1 MSSICSLMTSL
12 DDAIQVVEMPREDAE
27 STGNRQAADVLK
39 LLEVLQAT
47 KVGLTVT
54 ELMARTGK
62 SRRSIERLLH
72 ELKSYDDKLV
82 ANNLDSDHHL
92 TKRYRLAGALPASML
107 SLGAVDCAALESLL
121 ETLPSGSERQAL
133 TKLLAAQNLA
143 GVSASIDQETLIER
157 VAYLGRVGPKAT
169 ISHHILATLE
179 RAIQGFERL
188 SLVYQTPDKGKPTP
202 RTVEPLGLIYSR
214 FGYLVARQARTV
226 KTFRFELI
234 EDVQRTGQV
243 FDAGRFNL
251 KAWAAESF
259 GVYHGDELKT
269 WKIVFSP
276 KVAARAASVQFHPS
290 ERKIRLPDGSLQVTL
305 RCRGERELRHELE
318 FHPDWQGEVKINE

>member
-1 MSSICSLMTSL
+1 M
-12 DDAIQVVEMPREDAE
+12 AE
-27 STGNRQAADVLK
+27 RGDGNRQAGTLLQFIALLQADRFGRTIPELMQEMECSRRTVVR
-39 LLEVLQAT
+39 LLEELRSW
-47 KVGLTVT
+47 GLV
-54 ELMARTGK
+54 
-62 SRRSIERLLH
+62 ER
-72 ELKSYDDKLV
+72 KGV
-82 ANNLDSDHHL
+82 RDSDHHL
-92 TKRYRLAGALPASML
+92 TKRYSLRTALPAGML
-107 SLGAVDCAALESLL
+107 GLTGIDRAALESLL

-133 TKLLAAQNLA
+133 TKLLAAQSLA

-188 SLVYQTPDKGKPTP
+188 SLVYQTPQKGNPSP

-214 FGYLVARQARTV
+214 FGYLVAREGRTV

-234 EDVQRTGQV
+234 DEVQRTGEV

-259 GVYHGDELKT
+259 GIYHGDELKT
-269 WKIVFSP
+269 WRIVFSP

-290 ERKIRLPDGSLQVTL
+290 EQKIALPGGALQITL
-305 RCRGERELRHELE
+305 RCRGSRELLHEMQ
-318 FHPDWQGEVKINE
+318 HPDWQGEVKIDE

>member
-1 MSSICSLMTSL
+1 
-12 DDAIQVVEMPREDAE
+12 MPREDGE

-39 LLEVLQAT
+39 LLKELQST
-47 KVGLTVT
+47 RLGLTVS
-54 ELMARTGK
+54 ELMKKTGK

-82 ANNLDSDHHL
+82 ANNLDGDHHL
-92 TKRYRLAGALPASML
+92 TKRYRLVGGLPASML

-169 ISHHILATLE
+169 ISPAILSTLE

-188 SLVYQTPDKGKPTP
+188 TLVYRTPQNGNPSP

-214 FGYLVARQARTV
+214 FGYLVAREGRTV

-234 EDVQRTGQV
+234 EEVQRTGEV

-259 GVYHGDELKT
+259 GIYHGDELKT
-269 WKIVFSP
+269 YRIVFSP

-290 ERKIRLPDGSLQVTL
+290 ERKRVLSDGSLELIL
-305 RCRGERELRHELE
+305 RCRGERELRWELS
-318 FHPDWQGEVKINE
+318 HPDWMGEVRIE

>member
-1 MSSICSLMTSL
+1 MTERG
-12 DDAIQVVEMPREDAE
+12 D
-27 STGNRQAADVLK
+27 GNRQAGTLLKFIARLQADRFGRTIPELMREMECSRRTVVR
-39 LLEVLQAT
+39 LLEELRSW
-47 KVGLTVT
+47 GLKEEKGV
-54 ELMARTGK
+54 RDG
-62 SRRSIERLLH
+62 
-72 ELKSYDDKLV
+72 
-82 ANNLDSDHHL
+82 DHHL
-92 TKRYRLAGALPASML
+92 TKRYRLVGGLPASML

-169 ISHHILATLE
+169 ISPAILSTLE
-179 RAIQGFERL
+179 RCIQGFERL
-188 SLVYQTPDKGKPTP
+188 SLVYQTPQKGNPSP

-214 FGYLVARQARTV
+214 FGYLVAREGRTV

-234 EDVQRTGQV
+234 EAVERTGEL

-259 GVYHGDELKT
+259 GIYHGDELKT
-269 WKIVFSP
+269 WRIIFTKR
-276 KVAARAASVQFHPS
+276 VAARAESVSFHPS
-290 ERKIRLPDGSLQVTL
+290 EQKIRLPDGSLMVTL
-305 RCRGERELRHELE
+305 HCRGERELRHEFE
-318 FHPDWQGEVKINE
+318 YHPDWQGEVVIE

>member
-1 MSSICSLMTSL
+1 
-12 DDAIQVVEMPREDAE
+12 MPREDGE

-39 LLEVLQAT
+39 LLKELQT
-47 KVGLTVT
+47 TRLGLTVS

-62 SRRSIERLLH
+62 SRRSVERLLH

-82 ANNLDSDHHL
+82 VNNLDGDHHL
-92 TKRYRLAGALPASML
+92 TKRYRLVGALPASML

-133 TKLLAAQNLA
+133 SKLLAAQNLS
-143 GVSASIDQETLIER
+143 GVSAGIDQETLIER

-169 ISHHILATLE
+169 ISPAILATLE

-188 SLVYQTPDKGKPTP
+188 SLVYQTPQKGKPSP
-202 RTVEPLGLIYSR
+202 RKVEPLGLIYSR
-214 FGYLVARQARTV
+214 FGYLVAREGRTV

-234 EDVQRTGQV
+234 DEVQRTGEV

-259 GVYHGDELKT
+259 GIYHGDELKT
-269 WKIVFSP
+269 WRIIFSP
-276 KVAARAASVQFHPS
+276 RVAARAASVTFHPS
-290 ERKIRLPDGSLQVTL
+290 EQKLVLPDGSLQVTL
-305 RCRGERELRHELE
+305 RCRGERELLHELQ
-318 FHPDWQGEVKINE
+318 HPDWAGEVKT

>member
-1 MSSICSLMTSL
+1 M
-12 DDAIQVVEMPREDAE
+12 AE
-27 STGNRQAADVLK
+27 RGDGNRQAGTLLQFIALLQADRFGRTIPELMQEMECSRRTVVR
-39 LLEVLQAT
+39 LLEELRSW
-47 KVGLTVT
+47 GLV
-54 ELMARTGK
+54 
-62 SRRSIERLLH
+62 ER
-72 ELKSYDDKLV
+72 KGV
-82 ANNLDSDHHL
+82 RDSDHHL
-92 TKRYRLAGALPASML
+92 TKRYSLRTALPAGML
-107 SLGAVDCAALESLL
+107 GLTGIDRAALESLL

-133 TKLLAAQNLA
+133 TKLLAAQSLA

-188 SLVYQTPDKGKPTP
+188 SLVYQTPQKGNPSP

-214 FGYLVARQARTV
+214 FGYLVAREGRTV

-234 EDVQRTGQV
+234 DEVQRTGEV

-259 GVYHGDELKT
+259 GIYHGDELKT
-269 WKIVFSP
+269 WRIVFSP
-276 KVAARAASVQFHPS
+276 RVAARAASVQFHPS
-290 ERKIRLPDGSLQVTL
+290 EQKIALPDGSLLVTL

-318 FHPDWQGEVKINE
+318 LHPDWQGEVKIDGRT

>member
-1 MSSICSLMTSL
+1 M
-12 DDAIQVVEMPREDAE
+12 AE
-27 STGNRQAADVLK
+27 RGDGNRQAGTLLQFIALLQADRFGRTIPELMQEMECSRRTVVR
-39 LLEVLQAT
+39 LLEELRSW
-47 KVGLTVT
+47 GLV
-54 ELMARTGK
+54 
-62 SRRSIERLLH
+62 ER
-72 ELKSYDDKLV
+72 KGV
-82 ANNLDSDHHL
+82 RDSDHHL
-92 TKRYRLAGALPASML
+92 TKRYSLRNALPASML

-214 FGYLVARQARTV
+214 FGYLVARQGRTV

-259 GVYHGDELKT
+259 GIYHGDELKT

-276 KVAARAASVQFHPS
+276 KVAGRAASVQFHPS
-290 ERKIRLPDGSLQVTL
+290 EKKILLSDGSLLVTL

-318 FHPDWQGEVKINE
+318 FHPDWQGEVKIDA